1 MKVAIIGMGVVGR
14 AQARMFGP
22 HTHVAYDLAQADYPE
37 RAISECDFAVIAVG
51 TPPRDDG
58 QADLEPLFCAMARL
72 PETMP
77 VLIRSTVPPGT
88 TASIQAGRSGITAHA
103 PEFMYEGATGPWLRA
118 TDVPFMLLGGV
129 SAARSWFLP
138 YL

>member
-1 MKVAIIGMGVVGR
+1 MARGPGARSAHVDGRCTAHDPGRGARVGRLAGDHGPGDPPVKAAIIGMGVVGR

-22 HTHVAYDLAQADYPE
+22 HTHVAYDLAQAAYPE

-51 TPPRDDG
+51 TPPDDDG
-58 QADLEPLFCAMARL
+58 RADLRPLFRAMTRL

-88 TASIQAGRSGITAHA
+88 TA
-103 PEFMYEGATGPWLRA
+103 
-118 TDVPFMLLGGV
+118 D
-129 SAARSWFLP
+129 
-138 YL
+138 